1 MKMENSAFKKKCFQ
15 WFADFVARYL
25 AIINSSINFL
35 IYCLVPAILHNNINF
50 MLSHHVVYL
59 LVLGTCS
66 NFAAKRALSTEQLF
80 PIKLRLKSFLYLS
93 CRAPRYRYCLSLM
106 LKLFPI
112 LCENDLDKDFS
123 SRSQ

>member
-1 MKMENSAFKKKCFQ
+1 
-15 WFADFVARYL
+15 
-25 AIINSSINFL
+25 
-35 IYCLVPAILHNNINF
+35 

-93 CRAPRYRYCLSLM
+93 LELQDTGTARV
-106 LKLFPI
+106 
-112 LCENDLDKDFS
+112 
-123 SRSQ
+123 